1 MTQHHFLERR
11 CGNRKMLVRLFWHS
25 LSTTAGRP
33 LQLDWVICQVI
44 WWLHQH
50 PSKRP
55 QGGRRAR
62 MLLFNCEDDFTS
74 PSQLFLQFIFDFS
87 AGDDCVSLKWL
98 IAIIATFYYLFWPS
112 SQIGRP
118 ECNHMLLALSIT
130 KRLRSVQ
137 CMLRT
142 IGSDDEFFF
151 GAPKGGCT
159 GWKLPFIN
167 PSNVCA
173 LAADDD
179 RPTML
184 SDLLLTRLSDVIE
197 ILESTADGWIFLQQ
211 NHCWT

>member
-1 MTQHHFLERR
+1 
-11 CGNRKMLVRLFWHS
+11 
-25 LSTTAGRP
+25 
-33 LQLDWVICQVI
+33 
-44 WWLHQH
+44 
-50 PSKRP
+50 
-55 QGGRRAR
+55 
-62 MLLFNCEDDFTS
+62 
-74 PSQLFLQFIFDFS
+74 
-87 AGDDCVSLKWL
+87 
-98 IAIIATFYYLFWPS
+98 
-112 SQIGRP
+112 
-118 ECNHMLLALSIT
+118 MLLALSIT

-197 ILESTADGWIFLQQ
+197 ILESTADG
-211 NHCWT
+211 